1 MKLKN
6 SSRDGFSPGFTV
18 DNFLSALVKYFK
30 PSFDLSDDAWD
41 SIRAIDTLCE
51 NRFPV
56 PLHTCALFGGRLNV
70 LPAVYNPG
78 SRNELTENLCMTPE
92 TVFVAKD
99 PALQQM
105 DGVFL
110 AMATNDR
117 MMPCKWLMRQGT
129 SARLIVG
136 DHRGFRLLA
145 APLSSFI

>member
-1 MKLKN
+1 M
-6 SSRDGFSPGFTV
+6 SSKKRSSEGFSPEFTV
-18 DNFLSALVKYFK
+18 DNLLSALVRYFK

-70 LPAVYNPG
+70 LPSIYNPG
-78 SRNELTENLCMTPE
+78 KRNDLTENLCMTPE

-117 MMPCKWLMRQGT
+117 MMPCKWLMRQG